1 MDLQNDIDFVSL
13 LKKYED
19 TNLFE
24 ILLNIILVYGN
35 ARSATLVELNNLT
48 PEERKNEKDMIYKL
62 ISTLKLNTLQDPFI
76 SYRFFVTKNSLS
88 TPETQEDIAKI
99 LEFVCIGHD
108 FGNQEIVRLGSS
120 IYEKKTN
127 RPMITEVC
135 ESEKIS
141 RDKLKE
147 ILKSKIKKMNDT
159 MKKMNLEYRFHYSI
173 AKSYPK
179 EYLIKKSKNIE
190 FVKKHLVDYVNL
202 IYNDFFSESRFVKN
216 PDLILEKFDLFG
228 VVISIVSTYYLEKS
242 FANISDRYNL
252 ENIERIESEI
262 KKLED
267 ILFEIDEMF

>member
-24 ILLNIILVYGN
+24 ILLNIILVYGD

-48 PEERKNEKDMIYKL
+48 LEERKNEKDIIYKL
-62 ISTLKLNTLQDPFI
+62 ISALKLNTLQDPFA

-108 FGNQEIVRLGSS
+108 FGNQEIVRLSSS
-120 IYEKKTN
+120 IYEEKTN

-141 RDKLKE
+141 RDQLKQ
-147 ILKSKIKKMNDT
+147 ILKSKINKMNNT

-173 AKSYPK
+173 TKSYPK
-179 EYLIKKSKNIE
+179 QYLIRKSKNKE
-190 FVKKHLVDYVNL
+190 FVRKHLVDYVNL

-228 VVISIVSTYYLEKS
+228 VIISILSTYYLEK
-242 FANISDRYNL
+242 
-252 ENIERIESEI
+252 NIENYSDKNKLEYIEILETEI

-267 ILFEIDEMF
+267 ILFKIDEMF

>member
-1 MDLQNDIDFVSL
+1 MDFQNDIDFVSL

-24 ILLNIILVYGN
+24 ILLNIILVYGD

-48 PEERKNEKDMIYKL
+48 PEERKNEKDIIYKL
-62 ISTLKLNTLQDPFI
+62 ISTLKLNTLQDPFA

-88 TPETQEDIAKI
+88 TPETQEDIARI

-127 RPMITEVC
+127 IPIIAEVC

-147 ILKSKIKKMNDT
+147 ILKSKIKKMNDA

-173 AKSYPK
+173 RKMYPQ
-179 EYLIKKSKNIE
+179 EYLIKKSNNIN

-216 PDLILEKFDLFG
+216 PDLILEKFDLFQII
-228 VVISIVSTYYLEKS
+228 ISIIHTNYLENHFK
-242 FANISDRYNL
+242 NLSDENKL
-252 ENIERIESEI
+252 ENIQKIESKI
-262 KKLED
+262 KNLED
-267 ILFEIDEMF
+267 ILFILDEMF